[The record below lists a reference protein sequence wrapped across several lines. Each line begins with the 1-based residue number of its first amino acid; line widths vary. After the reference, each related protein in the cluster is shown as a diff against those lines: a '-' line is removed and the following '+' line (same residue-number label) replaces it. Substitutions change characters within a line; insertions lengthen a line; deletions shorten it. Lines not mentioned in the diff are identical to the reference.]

1 MTDKHETIILIDE
14 DGNEIEF
21 EVIATFDIEDRE
33 YAVLLPVNEE
43 EEEAYILKIEY
54 DEDGNMILVNIEDKA
69 EFDDAAAVYEAII
82 DEII

>member
-1 MTDKHETIILIDE
+1 MTDRHETITLIDDE
-14 DGNEIEF
+14 GNEIEF

-43 EEEAYILKIEY
+43 EDEAYILKIEY
-54 DEDGNMILVNIEDKA
+54 DEDGNMILVNIEDKS

>member
-1 MTDKHETIILIDE
+1 MTDKHETIILIDD

>member
-1 MTDKHETIILIDE
+1 MTDKHETIILIDD

-33 YAVLLPVNEE
+33 YAVLLPVDEE
-43 EEEAYILKIEY
+43 ENEAYILKIEY
-54 DEDGNMILVNIEDKA
+54 DENGDMILVNIEDKA

>member
-1 MTDKHETIILIDE
+1 MKDKQETIILIDE
-14 DGNEIEF
+14 EGNEVEF

-33 YAVLLPVNEE
+33 YAVLLPINEE
-43 EEEAYILKIEY
+43 EEEAYILRIES

>member
-1 MTDKHETIILIDE
+1 MTDKHETIILIDDE
-14 DGNEIEF
+14 GNEIEF

-43 EEEAYILKIEY
+43 EDEAYILKIEY
-54 DEDGNMILVNIEDKA
+54 DEDGNMILVNIEDKS
-69 EFDDAAAVYEAII
+69 EFDDAVAVYEAII

>member
-1 MTDKHETIILIDE
+1 MTDRHETITLIDDE
-14 DGNEIEF
+14 GNEIEF
-21 EVIATFDIEDRE
+21 EVIATFDIEERE

-43 EEEAYILKIEY
+43 EDEAYILKIEY
-54 DEDGNMILVNIEDKA
+54 DEDGNMILVNIEDKS

>member
-1 MTDKHETIILIDE
+1 MTDKHETIILIDD

-33 YAVLLPVNEE
+33 YAVLLPVDEE
-43 EEEAYILKIEY
+43 EDEAYILKIEY
-54 DEDGNMILVNIEDKA
+54 DENGDMILVNIEDKA